1 MNFAFASP
9 EFFLLL
15 FPLFGA
21 FIWTRKKGEI
31 REKMTFSNVNVLPP
45 EGLTITRNL
54 LRLLDGVRWIA
65 LTLLVVAL
73 ARPQIPDREVLSG
86 EGVDVMIALDMSA
99 SMNAVDL
106 DESQL
111 QERVAS
117 DERVLNR
124 FENARELLSQ
134 FVSNRH
140 EDRIGLVIFGEK
152 AYLKF
157 PPTLDYTRILRL
169 LDGLILDNGERQP
182 RSQMCTNQCTIQGH
196 GTAIGDALARSY
208 SRLKPSESTGKVI
221 ILITDGTNE
230 GGQLQP
236 EDVLRNSILKTGDED
251 PIRIYTFLVGNDQ
264 TSYIPVTDRF
274 GRTQYQKSARPFPT
288 NPELLKT
295 LAGETG
301 GLFFE
306 SYNEESFREHFEEL
320 ERSEFTTTVT
330 TQYREVFAS
339 LVWLALAL
347 LLLEALIRKGI
358 WREYP

>member
-1 MNFAFASP
+1 MSFGFASP

-15 FPLFGA
+15 LPLAGVFAWSRYRDERPEGL
-21 FIWTRKKGEI
+21 
-31 REKMTFSNVNVLPP
+31 TFSDVDLLPK
-45 EGLTITRNL
+45 EGLTITHTL
-54 LRLLDGVRWIA
+54 LRLLEGMRWLI
-65 LTLLVVAL
+65 LVVLVVAL

-86 EGVDVMIALDMSA
+86 EGIDVMIALDMSA

-106 DESQL
+106 GEDQL
-111 QERVAS
+111 QDKVNTDQRI
-117 DERVLNR
+117 LNR
-124 FENARELLSQ
+124 FENARDLLKQ

-157 PPTLDYTRILRL
+157 PPTLDYTRILQL
-169 LDGLILDNGERQP
+169 LEGLVLDNGERQA

-208 SRLKPSESTGKVI
+208 SRLQSNESNGKVI

-236 EDVLRNSILKTGDED
+236 EDVLRNSILKNQDGE

-274 GRTQYQKSARPFPT
+274 GRTQFQKSARPFPT

-306 SYNEESFREHFEEL
+306 SYDEESFRAHFEEL
-320 ERSEFTTTVT
+320 ERSEFKTTVT
-330 TQYREVFAS
+330 TQYREVFPA
-339 LVWLALAL
+339 LVWIALSF
-347 LLLEALIRKGI
+347 LLLEAFIRKGL